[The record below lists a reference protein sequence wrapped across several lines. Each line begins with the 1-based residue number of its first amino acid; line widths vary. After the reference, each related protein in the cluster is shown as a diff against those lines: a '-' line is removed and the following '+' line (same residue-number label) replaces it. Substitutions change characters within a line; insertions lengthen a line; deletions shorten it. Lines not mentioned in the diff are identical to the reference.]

1 MTPQDSFDPVE
12 RQQLEQRM
20 KSGAN
25 WFYWIAALSLVT
37 SVISLAGGTW
47 AFLVSLGVTQL
58 VDAVA
63 NVGAERLGVGVK
75 IVALVFDLVAA
86 GLFALFGYFAGKR
99 QTWAFVVGMAL
110 YALDAVVCLLIGF
123 WLGLAFHAFALYSIY
138 GGYKAAA
145 SLSQMERFTPPP
157 APESASAAAE
167 AAP

>member
-1 MTPQDSFDPVE
+1 MTPQDSLDPVE

-37 SVISLAGGTW
+37 SFISLAGGTW

-58 VDAVA
+58 ADAVA

-99 QTWAFVVGMAL
+99 HTWAFIVGMLL
-110 YALDAVVCLLIGF
+110 YLLDALVCLLIGF
-123 WLGLAFHAFALYSIY
+123 WLGLAFHAFALYSIFN
-138 GGYKAAA
+138 GYKAATRLA
-145 SLSQMERFTPPP
+145 ELERYSPPP
-157 APESASAAAE
+157 APEPAA
-167 AAP
+167 